1 MTQLSI
7 TEFLGLAALAITMG
21 GLIWN
26 SGRLT
31 ERLTQAE
38 AQIKELRDNADK
50 ARSRSDV
57 LATSLA
63 KFEETINHNTEAVA
77 ALKADIQ
84 RLYDRSANI
93 RKAPNA

>member
-1 MTQLSI
+1 MTALSI
-7 TEFLGLAALAITMG
+7 AEFLGLAALAITMG

-38 AQIKELRDNADK
+38 AQIKELRENADK
-50 ARSRSDV
+50 ARARSDV

-63 KFEETINHNTEAVA
+63 RFEETISHNTEAVA
-77 ALKADIQ
+77 GLKADIQ
-84 RLYDRSANI
+84 RLYDRSSS
-93 RKAPNA
+93 RKLPPS

>member
-1 MTQLSI
+1 MTALSI
-7 TEFLGLAALAITMG
+7 AEFLGIAALAISMG

-38 AQIKELRDNADK
+38 AQIKELRENADK
-50 ARSRSDV
+50 ARARSDV

-63 KFEETINHNTEAVA
+63 RFEQTISHNTEAVA
-77 ALKADIQ
+77 GLKADIQ
-84 RLYDRSANI
+84 RLYDRSSN
-93 RKAPNA
+93 RKLPPS